1 MTRFIDNNGK
11 IAEITLINNGYEWQD
26 EFFNVGSLSYNEDSD
41 AYKVEDVDY
50 LIDQANDYISGFG
63 DFSDGEPQE
72 NAELVYEIK

>member
-1 MTRFIDNNGK
+1 MTRFIDTNGK
-11 IAEITLINNGYEWQD
+11 IAEITLINNGSEWQD

-41 AYKVEDVDY
+41 AYEVEDVDY

-72 NAELVYEIK
+72 SAELVYEIK

>member
-1 MTRFIDNNGK
+1 MTRFIDHNGK

-41 AYKVEDVDY
+41 AYEVEDVDY
-50 LIDQANDYISGFG
+50 LIDQVNDYISGCG

>member
-41 AYKVEDVDY
+41 AYEVEDVDY
-50 LIDQANDYISGFG
+50 LIDQANDYISGCG

>member
-41 AYKVEDVDY
+41 ACEVEDVDY
-50 LIDQANDYISGFG
+50 LIDQANDYISGCG

>member
-11 IAEITLINNGYEWQD
+11 IAEITLTNNGYEWQD

-41 AYKVEDVDY
+41 AYEVEDVDY
-50 LIDQANDYISGFG
+50 LIDQANDYISGRG

>member
-50 LIDQANDYISGFG
+50 LIDQANDYISGCG